1 MQKREKKKREEREEE
16 KSGGNWRRGQEFRE
30 KVELR

>member
-16 KSGGNWRRGQEFRE
+16 KSGGNWRRGQKFGE
-30 KVELR
+30 KAELR

>member
-16 KSGGNWRRGQEFRE
+16 KSGCNWRRGQEFRE

>member
-16 KSGGNWRRGQEFRE
+16 KPGGNWRRGQEFGE